1 MTLREAF
8 DGGMQS
14 FVNYLFVFVA
24 GGMIWLVRRIFT
36 NQIQIKELK
45 TTLEHRDQER
55 KRDQDEFRSS
65 FKRIEESQKEM
76 RDDIR
81 NLSQR

>member
-1 MTLREAF
+1 MTFREALEN
-8 DGGMQS
+8 GAQS
-14 FVNYLFVFVA
+14 VVNYLFVFLA

-45 TTLEHRDQER
+45 TSQEHRDAER
-55 KRDQDEFRSS
+55 KRDQDEFRSA

-81 NLSQR
+81 NLSRR